1 MPETMIQA
9 AEHTG
14 GRARTWRVGT
24 LQYNSAEL
32 GKVFFWLLW
41 GDFCLT
47 LMDGGVAT
55 SAVSLQLKKLGASN
69 TVIGL
74 LNGTVIALLSAL
86 LVSVISTTSDRT
98 RTPLGRRMPYLLW
111 SAPPIALLLT
121 LLGFSSQLGRLLQER
136 LPGFASRLGR
146 LSATL
151 LPGVGKLPAEA
162 ALVIAVMT
170 SFLVLYRLIDLF
182 PQSIYYCLWTDVIPQ
197 KLMGTF
203 ACLFRVVAAL
213 GMFIFER
220 FLLGVADRSP
230 QLICLFA
237 AGLYLF
243 SFVAMSLIVKE
254 GNYPV
259 IEPSPTELRRT
270 ITLGSIGRYLSECY
284 TDSYYWKYYGMNACF
299 IIAIKS
305 LQQFLLFFG
314 TVGMGL
320 SPQRYGQIVSWRNL
334 VAIIPFLI
342 MGPIADRYHPLRA
355 GIGAGVIVMIAGFG
369 CFFLIHNEKSFEWMV
384 ISVFAAIAVYQA
396 ATGAIGPTLLP
407 RDKYGQFSSA
417 NAVIWQIGWAISSV
431 VCGLFLDR
439 VTAFNPQT
447 GVTLHPEN
455 YRYLFLWFAVLV
467 TAGLYLAIQLHRHW
481 KLQTSDSA
489 HGGLCDIAGT
499 M

>member
-55 SAVSLQLKKLGASN
+55 SVVSLQLKKLGASN

-98 RTPLGRRMPYLLW
+98 RTRLGRRMPYLLW

-136 LPGFASRLGR
+136 LPGFASRLGW

-220 FLLGVADRSP
+220 FLQGVAD
-230 QLICLFA
+230 C
-237 AGLYLF
+237 
-243 SFVAMSLIVKE
+243 MD
-254 GNYPV
+254 
-259 IEPSPTELRRT
+259 RR
-270 ITLGSIGRYLSECY
+270 
-284 TDSYYWKYYGMNACF
+284 
-299 IIAIKS
+299 
-305 LQQFLLFFG
+305 
-314 TVGMGL
+314 
-320 SPQRYGQIVSWRNL
+320 
-334 VAIIPFLI
+334 
-342 MGPIADRYHPLRA
+342 
-355 GIGAGVIVMIAGFG
+355 
-369 CFFLIHNEKSFEWMV
+369 
-384 ISVFAAIAVYQA
+384 
-396 ATGAIGPTLLP
+396 
-407 RDKYGQFSSA
+407 
-417 NAVIWQIGWAISSV
+417 
-431 VCGLFLDR
+431 
-439 VTAFNPQT
+439 
-447 GVTLHPEN
+447 
-455 YRYLFLWFAVLV
+455 
-467 TAGLYLAIQLHRHW
+467 
-481 KLQTSDSA
+481 
-489 HGGLCDIAGT
+489 HG
-499 M
+499 